1 MPLTPASFRFRFPEF
16 FLSFA
21 VLLLSVLV
29 TGCGIAEAVAP
40 QKGKPLK
47 ALDLDPTEEHALV
60 GGLGARWVIFKLDVG
75 IGARR
80 IIQTTADGVAT
91 VGQAVSQSVAQ
102 RMVEA
107 RPEEDIMAFF
117 QAAREASRV
126 DYARN
131 TLRQT
136 APPFPSSFVP

>member
-1 MPLTPASFRFRFPEF
+1 MPLTSASFRFQLRRSSLPIT
-16 FLSFA
+16 
-21 VLLLSVLV
+21 VLLLSVFA
-29 TGCGIAEAVAP
+29 TGCGIAETVAP

-47 ALDLDPTEEHALV
+47 ALELDPTEEHALV
-60 GGLGARWVIFKLDVG
+60 GGLGARWILFKLDFG
-75 IGARR
+75 NGARR
-80 IIQTTADGVAT
+80 IIQTTAEGVAT
-91 VGQAVSQSVAQ
+91 VGQAVGQSVAQ

-117 QAAREASRV
+117 QAARDASRV